1 MNKWWIG
8 NFSNGNYFSFLY
20 RNVESGF
27 DFGNFLKEMTFILE
41 DIDQL
46 KLDFNKM
53 PYFDAVLVFNHF
65 NKKKDKSYTITSEEL
80 EEGLRRIGV

>member
-1 MNKWWIG
+1 
-8 NFSNGNYFSFLY
+8 
-20 RNVESGF
+20 
-27 DFGNFLKEMTFILE
+27 MTFILE